1 MDLNKL
7 RDELNIQKGA
17 YNEAVKNN
25 KLATNELLEILKTFT
40 PEDMELLE
48 KFGIDFDFFSSI
60 DIEKLTTDENYLEE
74 ISNTLENVADSLE
87 TSLKQSLHLE

>member
-25 KLATNELLEILKTFT
+25 KLATNELLEILKSFT
-40 PEDMELLE
+40 SEDMKLLE
-48 KFGIDFDFFSSI
+48 KFGVGSEFFSSI

-87 TSLKQSLHLE
+87 ASLKRSLHLD